1 MKDPIRFVRKGILDA
16 LVGNVELDS
25 VVVPVHGRVPS
36 NATFPYI
43 RVYSV
48 ETNEVDNN
56 RDSYNT
62 EVITRIEVNTRFDSD
77 TGGELN
83 CNIITD
89 KIAQIVRT
97 RSGGYVD
104 LGSNGFKIYTSE
116 IESISY
122 VEDDMNDKTYFR
134 SIMELSNRVFQQ

>member
-1 MKDPIRFVRKGILDA
+1 MKLTTIVIHSTRKSSHESKSIHVL
-16 LVGNVELDS
+16 
-25 VVVPVHGRVPS
+25 
-36 NATFPYI
+36 I
-43 RVYSV
+43 
-48 ETNEVDNN
+48 
-56 RDSYNT
+56 
-62 EVITRIEVNTRFDSD
+62 D